1 MYACMYVRINMHVCL
16 CTCVYAYIHMQ
27 RCDTHSYPKYFQ
39 VYLPSEQRF
48 RGILE
53 RRAEALGGAAH
64 AQEVVQV

>member
-1 MYACMYVRINMHVCL
+1 
-16 CTCVYAYIHMQ
+16 MQ

-48 RGILE
+48 RGILV
-53 RRAEALGGAAH
+53 RHAEALGGAAH